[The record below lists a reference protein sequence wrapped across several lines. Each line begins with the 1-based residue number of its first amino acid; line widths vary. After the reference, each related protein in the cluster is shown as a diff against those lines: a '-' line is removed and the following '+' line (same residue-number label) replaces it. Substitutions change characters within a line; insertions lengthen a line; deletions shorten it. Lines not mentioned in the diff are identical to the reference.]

1 MRCCRALFALLL
13 LTIGL
18 AYGAPDQVAIPALS
32 SRVTDLTG
40 TLNAEQRANLEQ
52 RLAAFEQQKGS
63 QLTVLLVP
71 TTKPEAIEQY
81 SLRVAEQ
88 WKLGRKK
95 VDDGALLVIAKEDRA
110 MRIEVGY
117 GLEGAL
123 NDATAKRIISEV
135 IAPHFKAGD
144 FYGGVSAG
152 VDRMISVIQG
162 EALPEPKRVQ
172 SNNSASD
179 SGQFLPIAFII
190 ALVVG
195 GMLRSMLGRFP
206 GALVTGGVL
215 GAIGW
220 VFAGGLFITVIAA
233 LIGFMMT
240 LLRGGMGRGGMF
252 SSGMFSSGGFGGGGF
267 SSGGGGFSGGG
278 GSFGGGGAS
287 GNW

>member
-1 MRCCRALFALLL
+1 MLSLRRILLALLL
-13 LTIGL
+13 LTAGF
-18 AYGAPDQVAIPALS
+18 AYGAPDQIAVPALT

-40 TLNAEQRANLEQ
+40 TLTAEQRANLEQ

-63 QLTVLLVP
+63 QIAVLLLP

-81 SLRVAEQ
+81 SIRVAEQ

-95 VDDGALLVIAKEDRA
+95 VDDGALLIVAKEDRA

-117 GLEGAL
+117 GLEGVL

-135 IAPHFKAGD
+135 ITPYFKAGD

-152 VDRMISVIQG
+152 VDRMITVVQG
-162 EALPEPKRVQ
+162 EALPEPTRRAA
-172 SNNSASD
+172 SNNSMTD
-179 SGQFLPIAFII
+179 SGQFLPVAFII

-195 GMLRSMLGRFP
+195 GILRSMFGRFP

-220 VFAGGLFITVIAA
+220 FFAGGLFLAVIAA
-233 LIGFMMT
+233 VIGFIMT
-240 LLRGGMGRGGMF
+240 LLGGGMGRGGMF
-252 SSGMFSSGGFGGGGF
+252 STGGFGGGGF